1 MSNLA
6 QISLVETIDLRLI
19 NCPECKKR
27 KIWQDTSVSE
37 FVCTNCGIIINEKEI
52 IEQFYS
58 KKRKGKK
65 YG

>member
-37 FVCTNCGIIINEKEI
+37 FVCCSCGIIISEREI
-52 IEQFYS
+52 IEQFYN
-58 KKRKGKK
+58 KRKGRRKP
-65 YG
+65 

>member
-1 MSNLA
+1 MAFHRFVVRQIFAEKFAHGLILPAAPAAQSHSNP
-6 QISLVETIDLRLI
+6 V
-19 NCPECKKR
+19 
-27 KIWQDTSVSE
+27 
-37 FVCTNCGIIINEKEI
+37 NCGIIINEKEI